1 MATRTTRYTKGT
13 FQMLWDCPSCGSK
26 GLLGV
31 DHRHCPNCGAVQEE
45 NLRYFPAPGQRVA
58 TARKNQG
65 PDVECQFCGT
75 PCGGADNNC
84 MNCGAPLKD
93 AKKVHVRPSIPES
106 RGETGEDAQRDWD
119 ERLDRVRRNIQ
130 EFHSVEARKAR
141 EAVRVDDLERAREA
155 ERLREEARHRAYA
168 PPPPPPPRQPP
179 LDDSEFSEGNFSY
192 SPSDSTK
199 SIAVA
204 ILIAVA
210 FIGMILLITCRKEVE
225 VTVEGHTWTRMIQ
238 VETYTKL
245 HDRDWR
251 DEIPGDADI
260 GSCSSEIHH
269 YDRVRDGEDCTWV
282 PESCTPGSCSESCNN
297 VDNGDGSY
305 SVECSRTCSDPVC
318 TPAHND
324 CVTRYRDEPVW
335 EDKCSYTVF
344 RWKRSRGL
352 PSSGHDTNP
361 VWSSQEIHTC
371 TTRREGCERE
381 GSRDGEYSVTFRF
394 DGKTETCS
402 YGESFWHKLEDG
414 KTYKASTN
422 VFSSLLCSSV
432 TL

>member
-1 MATRTTRYTKGT
+1 
-13 FQMLWDCPSCGSK
+13 
-26 GLLGV
+26 
-31 DHRHCPNCGAVQEE
+31 
-45 NLRYFPAPGQRVA
+45 
-58 TARKNQG
+58 
-65 PDVECQFCGT
+65 
-75 PCGGADNNC
+75 
-84 MNCGAPLKD
+84 
-93 AKKVHVRPSIPES
+93 
-106 RGETGEDAQRDWD
+106 
-119 ERLDRVRRNIQ
+119 
-130 EFHSVEARKAR
+130 
-141 EAVRVDDLERAREA
+141 
-155 ERLREEARHRAYA
+155 
-168 PPPPPPPRQPP
+168 
-179 LDDSEFSEGNFSY
+179 
-192 SPSDSTK
+192 
-199 SIAVA
+199 
-204 ILIAVA
+204 
-210 FIGMILLITCRKEVE
+210 MILLITCRKEVE